1 MTVLLE
7 AESLYFS
14 WDHRGSGWFQNLN
27 LSLETGHIYGLMGRN
42 GAGKTTLLKLL
53 MGCLK
58 PSAGNIRTSSA
69 QGKVESFIR
78 SPDSLSE
85 TVFVAENSE
94 LPNMTAFKLGEHAGR
109 LYPRFSLSQYGD
121 HLKALEVRSDQS
133 LPSLSFGQRRKAHIA
148 FALATNASMIFLDE
162 PSNGLD
168 VAAQIVL
175 RKLLIAQ
182 AGDTRSIVVSTHHV
196 REFET
201 VIDRMIVLDQGRI
214 LANEMTENLAAEPN
228 FKDLET
234 WYAQKI
240 GVNTSSYVPKG
251 VQHEDI

>member
-7 AESLYFS
+7 AQNLYFS
-14 WDHRGSGWFQNLN
+14 WNRSGSGWFQNLN

-53 MGCLK
+53 VGGLK
-58 PSAGNIRTSSA
+58 PSSGTVDISLPHVKAASFERTP
-69 QGKVESFIR
+69 E
-78 SPDSLSE
+78 SLSE
-85 TVFVAENSE
+85 IVFVAENSE
-94 LPNMTAFKLGEHAGR
+94 LPNMTAAQLGEYAGR
-109 LYPRFSLSQYGD
+109 LYPRFSLDRY
-121 HLKALEVRSDQS
+121 HEYLKALEVGSEQS
-133 LPSLSFGQRRKAHIA
+133 LPRLSFGQRRKAHIA
-148 FALATNASMIFLDE
+148 FALATNASLIFLDE

-182 AGDTRSIVVSTHHV
+182 AGADRSIVVSTHHV

-201 VIDRMIVLDQGRI
+201 VIDRIMVLDQGRV
-214 LANEMTENLAAEPN
+214 LADELTENLASQPN
-228 FKDLET
+228 FQDLET

-240 GVNTSSYVPKG
+240 GLNTSNYIPHGAST
-251 VQHEDI
+251 